1 MAHITINTIVNV
13 LASSP
18 CFAIM
23 ADETRDKQGVED
35 LAIGC
40 RFVPSG
46 SSCVVERCI
55 AVTALSE
62 QNAVAITES
71 IFHVL
76 EDLKIDHNKLIA
88 QSYDGASVW
97 HEPMVAYKLSFHKS

>member
-1 MAHITINTIVNV
+1 MADITTNTIVNH
-13 LASSP
+13 LASSQ

-23 ADETRDKQGVED
+23 ADETKDMQGVED

-62 QNAVAITES
+62 QNAVAIT
-71 IFHVL
+71 
-76 EDLKIDHNKLIA
+76 
-88 QSYDGASVW
+88 
-97 HEPMVAYKLSFHKS
+97 